1 MNRHTDSAIGILER
15 LVGFD
20 TTSRDSNL
28 PLIDWVADWLDGH
41 GVASTKVTS
50 EDGRKANLVATI
62 GGGGDGGIVLSGH
75 TDVVPVD
82 GQDWSSD
89 PFTMVERDG
98 RLYGRGTADMKGF
111 IAICLSHVD
120 DFLAQDLKVPVN
132 LAISYDEEVG
142 CLGGRQLAEMLRG
155 LDPKPRLCVVGEPT
169 MMGVVTGH
177 KGKVSYRARIKGFE
191 CHSSLTHQGV
201 NAVEYAAELITA
213 IRALSREK
221 HDHGPYDEAFDPPYT
236 SIHVGVVHGGTA
248 LNIVPKDCHFDFE
261 FRNLPADDTQE
272 IFGRIEAKADELT
285 REMQAIQPGTGISF
299 EQISWF
305 EGLDTA
311 EDAEATTLAKAFAQA
326 NASQKVSF
334 GTEAGHYQGAGVPT
348 VVCGPGDIGHA
359 HKPDEFVGLAQIA
372 AAEEFFARMIDW
384 ARRG

>member
-1 MNRHTDSAIGILER
+1 MKTPRKSTLEILDR
-15 LVGFD
+15 LIAFD
-20 TTSRDSNL
+20 TTSRYSNL
-28 PLIDWVADWLDGH
+28 ELIDWVVDFLAQR
-41 GVASTKVTS
+41 GVECQLLHDESG
-50 EDGRKANLVATI
+50 EKANLWATI
-62 GGGGDGGIVLSGH
+62 GPKDVPGIMLSGH
-75 TDVVPVD
+75 SDVVPVD
-82 GQDWSSD
+82 GQDWSTD
-89 PFTMVERDG
+89 PFAMVERDG
-98 RLYGRGTADMKGF
+98 KLFGRGTADMKGF

-177 KGKVSYRARIKGFE
+177 KGKVSYRARVKGFE

-213 IRALSREK
+213 IRAISREK
-221 HDHGPYDEAFDPPYT
+221 RDHGPYDEAFDPPYT

-272 IFGRIEAKADELT
+272 IFGRIEAQAAKLT
-285 REMQAIQPGTGISF
+285 QEMQAIQPGTGISF

-305 EGLDTA
+305 EGLETA
-311 EDAEATTLAKAFAQA
+311 EDAEATTLTKAFAQA

-359 HKPDEFVGLAQIA
+359 HKPDEFVGLEQIA
-372 AAEEFFARMIDW
+372 AAEEFFARMIEW